1 MGNRLPHEYFRKESI
16 AETNTHFFSLV
27 SLTPNFKNEMTEK
40 ALSSTSTLALLY
52 LDRHNGKLILSV
64 INSVF
69 TLPIEVRLH
78 YYSTFN

>member
-1 MGNRLPHEYFRKESI
+1 MSIFERKSTT
-16 AETNTHFFSLV
+16 ETNTHSFLLV

-40 ALSSTSTLALLY
+40 ALSGTLRFALLY
-52 LDRHNGKLILSV
+52 LDRRNGELILSV